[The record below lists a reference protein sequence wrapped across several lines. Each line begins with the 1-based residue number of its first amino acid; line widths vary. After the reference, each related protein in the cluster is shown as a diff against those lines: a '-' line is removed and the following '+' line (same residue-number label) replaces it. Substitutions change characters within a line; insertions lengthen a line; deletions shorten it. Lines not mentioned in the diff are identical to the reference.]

1 MPIRLPFTHFIY
13 LLLIFNLFF
22 LCPYLRD
29 ILPFTFNEQFAKSI
43 FFFALFYQKVKEE
56 MSPPESDHMKK
67 LFARQRAKDLAD
79 HAKAMLAKDR
89 EIEELRKKCQEL
101 ADTLSN
107 ADFLGPEVRRGN
119 L

>member
-1 MPIRLPFTHFIY
+1 
-13 LLLIFNLFF
+13 
-22 LCPYLRD
+22 
-29 ILPFTFNEQFAKSI
+29 
-43 FFFALFYQKVKEE
+43 
-56 MSPPESDHMKK
+56 MKK

-107 ADFLGPEVRRGN
+107 ADFLGPEV

>member
-1 MPIRLPFTHFIY
+1 MLTYSLIY
-13 LLLIFNLFF
+13 
-22 LCPYLRD
+22 
-29 ILPFTFNEQFAKSI
+29 FTFAC
-43 FFFALFYQKVKEE
+43 FYQKVKEE

-107 ADFLGPEVRRGN
+107 ADFLGPEVHRGICKMGFIVT
-119 L
+119 

>member
-1 MPIRLPFTHFIY
+1 
-13 LLLIFNLFF
+13 
-22 LCPYLRD
+22 
-29 ILPFTFNEQFAKSI
+29 
-43 FFFALFYQKVKEE
+43 

-107 ADFLGPEVRRGN
+107 ADFLGPEVHRGICKMGFIVTELGPLKVYMN
-119 L
+119 SISQYKKDQNW

>member
-1 MPIRLPFTHFIY
+1 
-13 LLLIFNLFF
+13 
-22 LCPYLRD
+22 
-29 ILPFTFNEQFAKSI
+29 
-43 FFFALFYQKVKEE
+43 
-56 MSPPESDHMKK
+56 MSLPESDHMKK

-107 ADFLGPEVRRGN
+107 ADFLGPEVHRGICKMGFIVTQLGPLKVYMN
-119 L
+119 SILQ

>member
-1 MPIRLPFTHFIY
+1 
-13 LLLIFNLFF
+13 
-22 LCPYLRD
+22 
-29 ILPFTFNEQFAKSI
+29 
-43 FFFALFYQKVKEE
+43 

-107 ADFLGPEVRRGN
+107 ADFLGPEVRRGICKMGFIVTELGPLKVYMN
-119 L
+119 SISQYKKDQN